1 VWDFQ
6 PTKHFVDHIGQ
17 KVSICCFG
25 HQATFMFNI
34 FIECMI
40 GLDIKIS
47 GECTVGIELHGA
59 VGIVSSDLVTQLLN
73 RFWQLVFTEP
83 LKQC

>member
-1 VWDFQ
+1 
-6 PTKHFVDHIGQ
+6 
-17 KVSICCFG
+17 
-25 HQATFMFNI
+25 
-34 FIECMI
+34 MI